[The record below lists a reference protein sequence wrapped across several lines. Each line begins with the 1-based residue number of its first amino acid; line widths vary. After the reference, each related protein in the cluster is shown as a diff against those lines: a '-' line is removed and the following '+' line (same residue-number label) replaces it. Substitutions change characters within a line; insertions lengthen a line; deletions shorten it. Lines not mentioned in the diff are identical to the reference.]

1 MMPLRTALLAF
12 FAISAAPALAD
23 DVETEARDYLT
34 GHGFETIEMSRDSG
48 MLTAIAT
55 GKGKRI
61 EVRYNA
67 ATGEILSQEMTMLSD
82 ERTPDES

>member
-1 MMPLRTALLAF
+1 MLGRTTLPALFVLF
-12 FAISAAPALAD
+12 AAPALAE
-23 DVETEARDYLT
+23 DVEAQARDYLT
-34 GHGFETIEMSRDSG
+34 DHGFETIEMTHDSG

-67 ATGEILSQEMTMLSD
+67 ATGEILSQEMTMLS
-82 ERTPDES
+82 TAAGSGES